1 MGGTNSA
8 LRVDWGMLE
17 SGEGSRE
24 SAGREASEGTSST
37 GRAKQGCQE
46 GFWPWHGGMGEQ
58 EELVPHR
65 ADTALSPEP
74 QQGWDRGSP

>member
-24 SAGREASEGTSST
+24 SAGQEASEGTSST
-37 GRAKQGCQE
+37 GRAKHGCQE

-74 QQGWDRGSP
+74 QQGWDMGSP